1 MKCPYC
7 RNEET
12 KVLDSRETKDGSQ
25 VRRRRECLQCQGRF
39 STYEEP
45 ELYKLLVHKK
55 GGERE
60 NFSREKLERGLWQ
73 AFGKRPNAQEK
84 IDRLLNLVEAG
95 FKTKG
100 IHETT
105 SKEIGNKVLAALKSI
120 DEVAYIRFASVYKS
134 FGSVKSFRKA
144 LESLEDLSE

>member
-1 MKCPYC
+1 MRCPYC
-7 RNEET
+7 KHQET
-12 KVLDSRETKDGSQ
+12 KVIDSRETKDGQ
-25 VRRRRECLQCQGRF
+25 VTRRRRECLKCSGRF

-45 ELYKLLVHKK
+45 ELYKLLVTKK
-55 GGERE
+55 NGERE

-84 IDRLLNLVEAG
+84 IDKALDQVESG

-105 SKEIGNKVLAALKSI
+105 SKEIGNRVLAVLKDL

-134 FGSVKSFRKA
+134 FGSVKSFRRA
-144 LESLEDLSE
+144 LEALEDLGE

>member
-7 RNEET
+7 KHDDT
-12 KVLDSRETKDGSQ
+12 KVLDSRETNSGQ
-25 VRRRRECLQCQGRF
+25 AVRRRRECLQCNGRF

-55 GGERE
+55 NGEKE
-60 NFSREKLERGLWQ
+60 NFSREKLERGLKQ

-84 IDRLLNLVEAG
+84 IDKALDKVESG

-105 SKEIGNKVLAALKSI
+105 SREIGNKVLAALKDI

-144 LESLEDLSE
+144 LESLEDLAE

>member
-7 RNEET
+7 KNIET
-12 KVLDSRETKDGSQ
+12 KVVDSRDTKAGNQ
-25 VRRRRECLQCQGRF
+25 IRRRRECLKCSGRF

-45 ELYKLLVHKK
+45 ELYKLLVYKK
-55 GGERE
+55 NGERE

-73 AFGKRPNAQEK
+73 AFGKRPNAQDK
-84 IDRLLNLVEAG
+84 IDKVLDKVESS

-100 IHETT
+100 VTETT
-105 SKEIGNKVLAALKSI
+105 SREIGNKVLALLKTL

-134 FGSVKSFRKA
+134 FGSVKAFRRA
-144 LESLEDLSE
+144 LESLEDLNE

>member
-7 RNEET
+7 KHEET
-12 KVLDSRETKDGSQ
+12 KVLDSRETNGGQ
-25 VRRRRECLQCQGRF
+25 AVRRRRECLQCSGRF

-55 GGERE
+55 SGEKE
-60 NFSREKLERGLWQ
+60 NFSREKLERGLRQ

-84 IDRLLNLVEAG
+84 IDKVLDKVEGG
-95 FKTKG
+95 FKTKN

-105 SKEIGNKVLAALKSI
+105 SREIGSRVLAALKDI

-144 LESLEDLSE
+144 LESLEDLAE

>member
-7 RNEET
+7 KNEET
-12 KVLDSRETKDGSQ
+12 KVLDSRETSAGQ
-25 VRRRRECLQCQGRF
+25 VVRRRRECLKCSGRF

-55 GGERE
+55 SGERE

-84 IDRLLNLVEAG
+84 IDKVLDVVESG

-105 SKEIGNKVLAALKSI
+105 SREIGNKVLASLKNI

-144 LESLEDLSE
+144 LESLEDLVE